1 MMKMHS
7 DNGSSAQC
15 PFSNYRSMLIL
26 EYLKLWGAGRK
37 TWGAGR
43 RHSP

>member
-1 MMKMHS
+1 M
-7 DNGSSAQC
+7 
-15 PFSNYRSMLIL
+15 I

-43 RHSP
+43 TSQTEKESWVKSSPCMFLQSYYTVTS